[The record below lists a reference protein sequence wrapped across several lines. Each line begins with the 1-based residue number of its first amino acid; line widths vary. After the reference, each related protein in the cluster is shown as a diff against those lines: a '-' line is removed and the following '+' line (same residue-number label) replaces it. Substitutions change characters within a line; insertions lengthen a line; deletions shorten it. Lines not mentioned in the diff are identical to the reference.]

1 MDSLKNE
8 KLKGIYLI
16 MLILFIWT
24 AGSYY
29 NLWNSYIIPAPSKI
43 IDSFVKL
50 IENGK
55 LIKHIAIS
63 LRRIFIGFSITV
75 FLAVPLGIF
84 FGAFTNIYVY
94 FKPVFEFFRH
104 TPPLALIPM
113 IILWFGIGETSKIV
127 IIILASFF
135 PVFLNV
141 LKGVG
146 GCDKKYIEVGKV
158 FNLSQKDIFL
168 KIILPNSVPDILVGL
183 KLGIGYS
190 WRAII
195 GAELIAASS
204 GIGYLILDAQQI
216 SRSDIVMLGIIVIG
230 TLGIITDN
238 IFSKIVST
246 YIKRKQGDYFE

>member
-1 MDSLKNE
+1 MKQE
-8 KLKGIYLI
+8 KLKGLWLI
-16 MLILFIWT
+16 VIIFAVWT
-24 AGSYY
+24 IGSHY
-29 NLWNSYIIPAPSKI
+29 NLWNSYIIPSPAKI
-43 IDSFVKL
+43 IDSFIKL
-50 IENGK
+50 VQNGK
-55 LIKHIAIS
+55 LVRHIGIS
-63 LRRIFIGFSITV
+63 LQRIFIGFSITV
-75 FLAVPLGIF
+75 FLGVPLGIF
-84 FGAFTNIYVY
+84 FGTFRKCYLY
-94 FKPVFEFFRH
+94 FKPLLEFLRH

-127 IIILASFF
+127 IIVLASFF

-146 GCDKKYIEVGKV
+146 GCDQKYIEVGEV
-158 FNLSQKDIFL
+158 FNMSKRDIFL
-168 KIILPNSVPDILVGL
+168 KIILPNSIPDILIGL

-230 TLGIITDN
+230 VLGIVTDSL
-238 IFSKIVST
+238 FSTLVSA

>member
-1 MDSLKNE
+1 MDSLKRE

-16 MLILFIWT
+16 VLILFIWT
-24 AGSYY
+24 AGSHYG
-29 NLWNSYIIPAPSKI
+29 LWNSYIIPAPTKI

-84 FGAFTNIYVY
+84 FGAFTNVYVY
-94 FKPVFEFFRH
+94 FKSIFEFFRH

-146 GCDKKYIEVGKV
+146 G
-158 FNLSQKDIFL
+158 
-168 KIILPNSVPDILVGL
+168 
-183 KLGIGYS
+183 
-190 WRAII
+190 
-195 GAELIAASS
+195 
-204 GIGYLILDAQQI
+204 
-216 SRSDIVMLGIIVIG
+216 
-230 TLGIITDN
+230 
-238 IFSKIVST
+238 
-246 YIKRKQGDYFE
+246 